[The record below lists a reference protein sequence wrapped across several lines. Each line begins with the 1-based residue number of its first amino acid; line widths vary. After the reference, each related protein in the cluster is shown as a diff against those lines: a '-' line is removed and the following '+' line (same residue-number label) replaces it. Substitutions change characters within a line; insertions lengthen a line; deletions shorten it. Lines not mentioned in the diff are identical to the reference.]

1 VTADNTELV
10 RGGFEAL
17 SEGGVEA
24 LLPLI
29 HPEFELTTPANLAAE
44 PDTYRGPEGIRRY
57 FDSFY
62 DAMDEVRFE
71 PGDFRDVG
79 GRVIVEA
86 TLTARGRATGIE
98 AQQEFVMVWS
108 VRDEQAI
115 RVEVYAT
122 LDEALEATS
131 RHRPG

>member
-1 VTADNTELV
+1 VTTDNTELV
-10 RGGFEAL
+10 RTGFEAL
-17 SEGGVEA
+17 SEGGVDA

-29 HPEFELTTPANLAAE
+29 HPEFELTTPPNLAAE

-62 DAMDEVRFE
+62 DAMDEVHFE
-71 PGDFRDVG
+71 PREFRDAG

-98 AQQEFVMVWS
+98 TQREVVMVWS

-115 RVEVYAT
+115 RVEVFAT
-122 LDEALEATS
+122 LDEALEVTGPES
-131 RHRPG
+131 